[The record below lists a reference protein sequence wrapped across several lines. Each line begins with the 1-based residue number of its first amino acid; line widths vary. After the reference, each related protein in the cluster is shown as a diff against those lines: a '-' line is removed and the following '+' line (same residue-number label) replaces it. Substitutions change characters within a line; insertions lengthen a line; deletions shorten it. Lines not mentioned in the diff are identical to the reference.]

1 MTLVATPGSSSADS
15 YCTVAEVDAYF
26 VSSYNRPLWA
36 DISTQDKEAILKEST
51 RLLDGLVSWYG
62 YKATSTQALRWPRV
76 YVKDLDSILGS
87 AEYMDVIVSDAHIDN
102 TIIPRPL
109 KDVVCELAY
118 DILTN
123 SGFQTQEN
131 DLTSVKVGPISINFS
146 DRVKNQGLPQ
156 IVRNLL
162 TGLGEY
168 VAGSS
173 NEARAVSLQ
182 RV

>member
-1 MTLVATPGSSSADS
+1 MTLEATPGSSSADS

-26 VSSYNRPLWA
+26 VSSYNRPLWM
-36 DISTQDKEAILKEST
+36 DLETTDKEAVLKEST

-62 YKATSTQALRWPRV
+62 YKATSTQALRWPRA
-76 YVKDLDSILGS
+76 YVKDPDSIWGS
-87 AEYMDVIVSDAHIDN
+87 AQYMDVIVSDAYVDS
-102 TIIPRPL
+102 TIIPKQL
-109 KDVVCELAY
+109 KDIVCELAY
-118 DILTN
+118 DMVAN
-123 SGFQTQEN
+123 SGFQSQEN

-146 DRVKNQGLPQ
+146 DQVKNQGLPR

-162 TGLGEY
+162 VNWGDYAT
-168 VAGSS
+168 GSS